1 MSGLVSAWILKV
13 TRKVLKNIKKQASW
27 WMSTGHQGNQALS
40 CIYDVPFGE
49 RRSHFA
55 LMTTVARVNT
65 RSDGKASG
73 ERGTLQV
80 PEQRSLCC
88 QTVWFLNWGGYLC
101 SVIGWSLPTQSSMK
115 LYIFHTQ
122 LFHSFC
128 TTSWRQQ
135 SPTFMSEVI
144 SNLIQVLGKKGVRTT
159 SNIRKCPR
167 NQPSMSKHETMK
179 NWGSWG
185 HWEEHDEGTI

>member
-1 MSGLVSAWILKV
+1 
-13 TRKVLKNIKKQASW
+13 
-27 WMSTGHQGNQALS
+27 MSTGHQGNEAFS

-55 LMTTVARVNT
+55 LMTTVVRVNT
-65 RSDGKASG
+65 RSEPSVREQIWVARLQEKE
-73 ERGTLQV
+73 ERRRCWSRGV
-80 PEQRSLCC
+80 SDC
-88 QTVWFLNWGGYLC
+88 QTVWLPNWGGSLC
-101 SVIGWSLPTQSSMK
+101 SAIAWSLPTQSSLK

-122 LFHSFC
+122 LFHSFFC

-144 SNLIQVLGKKGVRTT
+144 SNLIQVLGKKGGTTT
-159 SNIRKCPR
+159 SNTRKCPR
-167 NQPSMSKHETMK
+167 NQPAMGKHEAMK

-185 HWEEHDEGTI
+185 HWEEHDEGAIWKSKQYWHN